1 MKKKLQTK
9 KGSMPLPEFVIKI
22 VMVLLFAAAAIN
34 VLSGVYQVAND
45 YNTKNKL
52 QPKYNHGKT
61 N

>member
-1 MKKKLQTK
+1 
-9 KGSMPLPEFVIKI
+9 MPLPEFVIKI

-34 VLSGVYQVAND
+34 ALSGVYQVAND
-45 YNTKNKL
+45 YNYKNKI

>member
-1 MKKKLQTK
+1 
-9 KGSMPLPEFVIKI
+9 MPLPEFVIKI